1 MVFINDIIKREVN
14 PFDLI
19 NLKPGDFWEEQQD
32 STQMVESIHKQV
44 ITQIEE
50 YLDLVAKDNRSRS
63 LLLLGDS
70 GSGKSYLLGRVK
82 RTLNPKAFFAYIG
95 PWADSDYIWRHILRS
110 TVDSLLRIPEG
121 QQESQLILW
130 LKNLSAFTRD
140 KSKDKIWQLLR
151 SDRRKFIKHLK
162 ESYKQAALYNSEI
175 FFGVLHDLTSPELY
189 DLACEWLR
197 GDDLSEE
204 SMQALKVKSCIDS
217 EDAAKNILANFGR
230 ISAQTQPIVLCFDNL
245 DNIPRIADG
254 SGDFQ
259 ALFNVN
265 TTIHNRYLKNF
276 LVIISV
282 ITNTWRRIWYRIEQ
296 ADKARVDKAIQ
307 LRPITLKQAEGLWSY
322 RLRPLHQGTNDG
334 NYSPI
339 FPLHRNLLEENY
351 PGGKTLPRN
360 CLTLGRKEYHKY
372 KLSLLED
379 KVNNKIPEPEENCS
393 KSPKN
398 NEREISRGEVN
409 KEKTQSDSKPT
420 SQTSTTSKPP
430 IDDDETQSIDRI
442 QAEFKLIWQEEL
454 KKTQGKISKI
464 SFLAAPDLIR
474 MLQEALEA
482 LQMKSVKPKLIS
494 GKYASYSLSYQN
506 PKKGKKI
513 GIVWTEDANMTS
525 FYNIMNA
532 SQKVVQKQVCQKL
545 YLIRISGVGN
555 SRLKGNQIYQQ
566 IFKGSQKQNIHLK
579 PHLSSVHQLATY
591 YSLVNSAHA
600 QELVVGGKTIHLK
613 ELQSL
618 IRESKILEKCTL
630 LQDLKV
636 VSTQTEPEENKK
648 VRRDFRPV
656 MDFLLNLVITQSLMG
671 VTTLIEQSINR
682 FPDVSEND
690 TLLLIEL
697 LRKEGKVKII
707 NHKAK
712 LQDQLICLVT

>member
-1 MVFINDIIKREVN
+1 MVSINEIIKREVN
-14 PFDLI
+14 PFDRI

-44 ITQIEE
+44 ITEIEE

-130 LKNLSAFTRD
+130 LKNLSAFTKD

-162 ESYKQAALYNSEI
+162 SSYKQAGLYNSDI
-175 FFGVLHDLTSPELY
+175 FFGVLHDLTNPELY

-217 EDAAKNILANFGR
+217 EDTAKNILANFGR
-230 ISAQTQPIVLCFDNL
+230 ISTETQPIVLCFDNL
-245 DNIPRIADG
+245 DNIPRLPDG

-259 ALFNVN
+259 PLFNVN
-265 TTIHNRYLKNF
+265 TTIHNKSLKNF
-276 LVIISV
+276 LIIISIV
-282 ITNTWRRIWYRIEQ
+282 TNTWRHSWYRVQ
-296 ADKARVDKAIQ
+296 RADKARVDKAIQ
-307 LRPITLKQAEGLWSY
+307 LKTITLKQAEGLWSY
-322 RLRPLHQGTNDG
+322 RLRPLHQAANDG
-334 NYSPI
+334 NYSEI
-339 FPLHRNLLEENY
+339 FPLNRKLLEENY
-351 PGGKTLPRN
+351 PGGKTQPRD
-360 CLTLGRKEYHKY
+360 CLILGRKEYQKY

-379 KVNNKIPEPEENCS
+379 KIPEPS
-393 KSPKN
+393 TVPPPATSVADIPSPKPN
-398 NEREISRGEVN
+398 
-409 KEKTQSDSKPT
+409 
-420 SQTSTTSKPP
+420 
-430 IDDDETQSIDRI
+430 IDIKDKI

-474 MLQEALEA
+474 MLQQALEA
-482 LQMKSVKPKLIS
+482 LQIKSVKPKLIS
-494 GKYASYSLSYQN
+494 GKYASYSLSYQH
-506 PKKGKKI
+506 PKKGEKI
-513 GIVWTEDANMTS
+513 GIVWTEDANMVS

-532 SQKVVQKQVCQKL
+532 SQKVIQKQACQKL

-579 PHLSSVHQLATY
+579 PDLSSVHELATY

-600 QELVVGGKTIHLK
+600 QELVVAGKAIHPK

-618 IRESKILEKCTL
+618 IRESKILEQCTL
-630 LQDLKV
+630 LQGLGIVAILKRIDSEPIKKDLRSVK
-636 VSTQTEPEENKK
+636 E
-648 VRRDFRPV
+648 
-656 MDFLLNLVITQSLMG
+656 FLLNVVKTQGYMG
-671 VTTLIEQSINR
+671 FHTLIQYAIDKYSYAN
-682 FPDVSEND
+682 END
-690 TLLLIEL
+690 IQGLVKV
-697 LRKEGKVKII
+697 LRDEKKVKII
-707 NHKAK
+707 NPKEK
-712 LQDQLICLVT
+712 LKDQLICLVI

>member
-1 MVFINDIIKREVN
+1 MVSINEIIKREVN
-14 PFDLI
+14 PFDRI

-44 ITQIEE
+44 ITEIEE

-140 KSKDKIWQLLR
+140 NSKDKIWQLLR

-162 ESYKQAALYNSEI
+162 SSYKQAGLYNSDI
-175 FFGVLHDLTSPELY
+175 FFGVLHDLTNPELY

-197 GDDLSEE
+197 GDDLSDE

-282 ITNTWRRIWYRIEQ
+282 ITNTWKRIWYRIHQ
-296 ADKARVDKAIQ
+296 ADKGRVDKGI
-307 LRPITLKQAEGLWSY
+307 LLKPITLKQAEGLWSY
-322 RLRPLHQGTNDG
+322 RLRALHQATNDG
-334 NYSPI
+334 NYSEI
-339 FPLHRNLLEENY
+339 FPLNRKLLEENY
-351 PGGKTLPRN
+351 PGGKTRPRD
-360 CLTLGRKEYHKY
+360 CLILGRQEYQKY
-372 KLSLLED
+372 KLSLLEN
-379 KVNNKIPEPEENCS
+379 KVP
-393 KSPKN
+393 
-398 NEREISRGEVN
+398 
-409 KEKTQSDSKPT
+409 D
-420 SQTSTTSKPP
+420 PP
-430 IDDDETQSIDRI
+430 IVPPPPKPKDRI

-474 MLQEALEA
+474 MLQQALEA
-482 LQMKSVKPKLIS
+482 LQIKSVKPKLIS
-494 GKYASYSLSYQN
+494 GKYASYSLSYQH
-506 PKKGKKI
+506 PKKGEKI

-566 IFKGSQKQNIHLK
+566 IFKGTQKQNIHLK
-579 PHLSSVHQLATY
+579 PDLSSVHELATY

-600 QELVVGGKTIHLK
+600 QELVVAGKAIHPK

-618 IRESKILEKCTL
+618 IRESKMLEKCTL
-630 LQDLKV
+630 LQGLGIVAKLKRIDPEPIKKDLRSVK
-636 VSTQTEPEENKK
+636 E
-648 VRRDFRPV
+648 
-656 MDFLLNLVITQSLMG
+656 FLLNVVKTQGYMG
-671 VTTLIEQSINR
+671 FHTLIQYAIDKYSYAN
-682 FPDVSEND
+682 END
-690 TLLLIEL
+690 IQGLVKV
-697 LRKEGKVKII
+697 LRDEKKVKII
-707 NHKAK
+707 NPKEK
-712 LQDQLICLVT
+712 LKDQLICLVI